1 MRQRDVD
8 QLVDIWAKDIGF
20 ADPVEL
26 PGFEFALG
34 ALVKPLAYATDPK
47 HPLDLSAL
55 RALIDILRERQQ
67 TSRTVVIRDC
77 HADL

>member
-8 QLVDIWAKDIGF
+8 QLVDIWTKDISF

-26 PGFEFALG
+26 PGFEFAIG

-47 HPLDLSAL
+47 HPLDLTAL
-55 RALIDILRERQQ
+55 RALIEQCKDRQQ
-67 TSRTVVIRDC
+67 VRRVVVRDC
-77 HADL
+77 HADG